1 VPRSKRRTKRR
12 AAKPRYSKDVL
23 VKLRKKYKI
32 MKWRDMQKLAID
44 KAMRA
49 TKGDKLLV
57 AALLGVGKTTIYR
70 RIN

>member
-1 VPRSKRRTKRR
+1 
-12 AAKPRYSKDVL
+12 
-23 VKLRKKYKI
+23 

-70 RIN
+70 KIS